1 MAAAPTA
8 FDRLAVRGLGLA
20 VALLLCTSP
29 SVRADSAP
37 DAHIDYI
44 LKCSGCHRM
53 DGSGHP
59 DKGIPD
65 FRGQVGYF
73 VLLPQGRAFLMQV
86 AGLMNSGLPDERAAA
101 VTNYI
106 VKTFAGPS
114 LPPDFQPY
122 TPEEGKRYRESRP
135 ADIAHRRQTLYQ
147 QITAAG
153 YPLQ

>member
-1 MAAAPTA
+1 
-8 FDRLAVRGLGLA
+8 VRVHRIA
-20 VALLLCTSP
+20 TALLLCASTGVLAAGDP
-29 SVRADSAP
+29 G
-37 DAHIDYI
+37 AHLDYL
-44 LKCSGCHRM
+44 LKCSGCHNS

-59 DKGIPD
+59 LKGIPD

-106 VKTFAGPS
+106 VETFAGPS
-114 LPPDFQPY
+114 MPPDFQPY
-122 TPEEGKRYRESRP
+122 TPDEAKRYRESRP
-135 ADIAHRRQTLYQ
+135 ADLAHRRQTLYQ

-153 YPLQ
+153 HPLK